1 MSETAGPDALCSVR
15 GSARLAVTGLGLA
28 GAAWAAR
35 AVWHI
40 RLAVAGEPASGPPD
54 QGAGRHR
61 PLTSLEDSYHLVSAA
76 GSILTLVCA
85 ALFIGWLGRMRDNAR
100 VLSGRPPRHA
110 GIWVYVSWI
119 VPVANLWIPR
129 GIVADIH
136 KRSAPD
142 RKLPVVVNVWWALWL
157 VGMVTGVGLMY
168 DGDTDDIIA
177 RAYQGVSTLLVADL
191 AMVGAAVAAILM
203 VRSLTDVQ
211 LVHIEA
217 QLRTPGGDPLKET
230 VRAFDRD

>member
-1 MSETAGPDALCSVR
+1 MSENAGREALYSVR

-28 GAAWAAR
+28 GGAWVLR

-40 RLAVAGEPASGPPD
+40 RLALAGEPASGPPD

-61 PLTSLEDSYHLVSAA
+61 PLNSLEDSYHLVSTA
-76 GSILTLVCA
+76 GGILTLLCA

-100 VLSGRPPRHA
+100 ALSGRPPRHA
-110 GIWVYVSWI
+110 GIWVYVSWF

-136 KRSAPD
+136 HRSAPD

-168 DGDTDDIIA
+168 DGDTDDVIA
-177 RAYQGVSTLLVADL
+177 RAYHGVTTLLVADV
-191 AMVGAAVAAILM
+191 AVVGAAVAAILM
-203 VRSLTDVQ
+203 VRALTAAQ
-211 LVHIEA
+211 LVHIDA
-217 QLRTPGGDPLKET
+217 RLRTPGGDPLKET

>member
-1 MSETAGPDALCSVR
+1 MSENAGRDALYGVR

-28 GAAWAAR
+28 GAAWAVR

-40 RLAVAGEPASGPPD
+40 RLALAGEPASGPPD
-54 QGAGRHR
+54 QGEGRHR
-61 PLTSLEDSYHLVSAA
+61 PLNSLEDSYHLVSTA
-76 GSILTLVCA
+76 GSILTLLCA

-100 VLSGRPPRHA
+100 ALSGRPPRHV
-110 GIWVYVSWI
+110 GIWVYVSWF

-136 KRSAPD
+136 ERSAPG

-157 VGMVTGVGLMY
+157 AGMVTGVGLMY
-168 DGDTDDIIA
+168 DGDTDDVIA
-177 RAYQGVSTLLVADL
+177 RAYHGVTTLLVADL
-191 AMVGAAVAAILM
+191 AVVGAAVAAILM
-203 VRSLTDVQ
+203 VRALTDIQ
-211 LVHIEA
+211 RVHIEA